1 MTNPE
6 IQKHLIS
13 VDETY
18 GNFIRIIDESK
29 IKALFVVNELQQFL
43 GTVTEG
49 DLRRYIIS
57 NDKQPQ
63 FVREFYNKNS
73 VSIRENEQNFNIIY
87 EHDISKGAIPVI
99 GKDETVVD
107 IFSGN
112 SVITKLKYSLKK
124 PFTVIA
130 PTRISFAGGGS
141 DIGKWFKNFT
151 GLTLNLAI
159 KKYARV
165 FLCPTDGDLVS
176 IKSINTSERLS
187 LRIDELESYTG
198 EKLRLVVNCIK
209 KFNITA
215 GFDMQINCDFQPGT
229 GLGGSSALTVALLKA
244 LSHYSDTDL
253 ASDEIYKFAYDVER
267 NDTGILGGWQDFIPA
282 TYGGLCYTRYKKDGV
297 FVQQIALDQ
306 AKSDFLSSTL
316 FLVKV
321 GDSRSSSDIHASI
334 SSTMKTTSYI
344 KNMENIID
352 LLMKALTSLVAIV
365 GLSWVLCWTKD
376 GN

>member
-187 LRIDELESYTG
+187 LR
-198 EKLRLVVNCIK
+198 
-209 KFNITA
+209 
-215 GFDMQINCDFQPGT
+215 
-229 GLGGSSALTVALLKA
+229 
-244 LSHYSDTDL
+244 
-253 ASDEIYKFAYDVER
+253 
-267 NDTGILGGWQDFIPA
+267 
-282 TYGGLCYTRYKKDGV
+282 
-297 FVQQIALDQ
+297 
-306 AKSDFLSSTL
+306 
-316 FLVKV
+316 
-321 GDSRSSSDIHASI
+321 
-334 SSTMKTTSYI
+334 
-344 KNMENIID
+344 
-352 LLMKALTSLVAIV
+352 LM
-365 GLSWVLCWTKD
+365 
-376 GN
+376 N